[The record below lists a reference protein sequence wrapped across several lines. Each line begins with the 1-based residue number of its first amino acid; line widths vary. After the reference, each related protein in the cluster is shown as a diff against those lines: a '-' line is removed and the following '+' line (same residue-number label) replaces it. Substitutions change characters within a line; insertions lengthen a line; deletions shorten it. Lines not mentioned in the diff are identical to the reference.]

1 VAFCF
6 SVSRENMDIKKSG
19 FIAIVGRPNVGKSTL
34 LNKILGEKIAIVSNK
49 PQTTRNR
56 IMGILN
62 LEDTQIVFLDTP
74 GFHKPRTRLGEFM
87 VKTVNQTIGDVD
99 VVLLVVEAQNKI
111 NPIEIEL
118 IEKIKKMNMPT
129 ILVINKVD
137 MLDKKEILIEQI
149 SKFSELHNFSSVIPI
164 SALNGDGVDILLH
177 ELKAFIKEGP
187 MFFPLDMI
195 TDQPEK
201 ILVAEIIREKLL
213 NLLSDEIPHG
223 TGVVIEKMKERKSG
237 SGIITDIEATIYCE
251 KESHKGII
259 IGKNGS
265 LLKKVGT
272 QSREE
277 AESFFD
283 CKVNLQ
289 LWVKVKDDWR
299 NRQGILNSMGYGE

>member
-1 VAFCF
+1 MAFCLA
-6 SVSRENMDIKKSG
+6 VSREKMDIKKSG
-19 FIAIVGRPNVGKSTL
+19 FVAIVGRPNVGKSTL
-34 LNKILGEKIAIVSNK
+34 LNKILGEKIAIVSDK

-62 LEDTQIVFLDTP
+62 VEDTQIVFLDTP

-99 VVLLVVEAQNKI
+99 VVILVVEAQNKI
-111 NPIEIEL
+111 NPVEIEL
-118 IEKIKKMNMPT
+118 VEKIKKMQLPA

-137 MLDKKEILIEQI
+137 LLEKKEILIEQI
-149 SKFSELHNFSSVIPI
+149 SKFAELHDFSAVIPL
-164 SALNGDGVDILLH
+164 SALKGDGVDILLH
-177 ELKAFIKEGP
+177 ELRKFIKEGP

-201 ILVAEIIREKLL
+201 ILVAEIVREKLL
-213 NLLSDEIPHG
+213 HLLSDEIPHG
-223 TGVVIEKMKERKSG
+223 TGVIVEKMKERKG
-237 SGIITDIEATIYCE
+237 KDITDIEATIYCE

-272 QSREE
+272 NAREE
-277 AESFFD
+277 MESFFD

-299 NRQGILNSMGYGE
+299 NRQGILNSMGYSE

>member
-1 VAFCF
+1 
-6 SVSRENMDIKKSG
+6 MDIKKSG
-19 FIAIVGRPNVGKSTL
+19 FVAIVGRPNVGKSTL
-34 LNKILGEKIAIVSNK
+34 MNKILGEKIAIVSNK

-62 LEDTQIVFLDTP
+62 VEETQIIFLDTP

-99 VVLLVVEAQNKI
+99 VVLLVVEAQSKI
-111 NPIEIEL
+111 NPVEL
-118 IEKIKKMNMPT
+118 ELVEKIKKMKMPA

-137 MLDKKEILIEQI
+137 LLEKKDLLIEQI
-149 SKFSELHNFSSVIPI
+149 AKFAELHEFSAVIPI
-164 SALNGDGVDILLH
+164 SAVTGDGIDILMN

-187 MFFPLDMI
+187 MFFPQDMI

-223 TGVVIEKMKERKSG
+223 TGVIIEKMKERKG
-237 SGIITDIEATIYCE
+237 GEITDIEATIYCE

-272 QSREE
+272 NSREE
-277 AESFFD
+277 LESFFD
-283 CKVNLQ
+283 CKINLQ

-299 NRQGILNSMGYGE
+299 NRQGILNLMGYSE